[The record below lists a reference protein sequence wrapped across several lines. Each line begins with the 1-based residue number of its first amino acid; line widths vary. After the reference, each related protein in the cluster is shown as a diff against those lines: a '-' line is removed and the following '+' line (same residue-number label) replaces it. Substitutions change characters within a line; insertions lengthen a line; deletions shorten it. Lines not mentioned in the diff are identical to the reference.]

1 MKFGFLVDV
10 ASALFATMVAVAGV
24 FVAGWWFD
32 WAPETIQM
40 AGLFSLS
47 ILFRTSSMPTAV
59 LRLFNRF
66 GLDAVQDVATNAVRV
81 LLVAAAYMAEAGLW
95 TFLLITMGA
104 QILNSVV
111 LTIVGWTVLRRQGYR
126 GVMTSSCKGI
136 TQRCPGIWS
145 FIWSLNAGN
154 IARRS
159 TRELDILFVGAVLD
173 PAAASLYH
181 IAKKLG
187 EILVLAGTPIQQAV
201 YPELARLWAR
211 AEAARFRRTV
221 TQIDLGSGGLGVAFM
236 MVIAFNAELL
246 ITLTMGAQFTA
257 AAGPLVFQTL
267 GVVVFLFGT
276 ALRPALFSMGMQVRF
291 LQIVT
296 VVDGLLLCHAADRRA
311 LVRHLRRPDRPHR
324 LQPRLAHRDA
334 RGLRRGHQAGPCRS
348 GRHRIGRG
356 GAVPIGLSDGR
367 RDATRKCPRLSSGRR
382 CGRDRRSQVDRRG
395 RMGERDALVLQLA
408 KDREVDALL
417 GVHVDVVVGAQR
429 PVDDLVDQGEIAVA
443 REVGAIEAH
452 LPLRFDDGAQ
462 HARQLLD
469 LLGGRLVGDRR
480 S

>member
-1 MKFGFLVDV
+1 MTLAAPQAMVKAVLRDDLLRRMLKNTSYLLTGTAGSSFLALVALALTARSLGPELLGVLAMIQAYAGMVDRARIETWPALIKYGAEALEEERYDDFKGLIKFGFLIDV
-10 ASALFATMVAVAGV
+10 GSALFATIVAVAGV
-24 FVAGWWFD
+24 FAAGWWFD
-32 WAPETIQM
+32 WAPETVQM
-40 AGLFSLS
+40 AGLFSIS

-66 GLDAVQDVATNAVRV
+66 GLDAVQDVVTNAVRV
-81 LLVAAAYMAEAGLW
+81 LLVAIAYMAGAGLW

-136 TQRCPGIWS
+136 RQRCPGIWS

-159 TRELDILFVGAVLD
+159 TRELDILFVGGVLD

-211 AEAARFRRTV
+211 AEATRFRRTV
-221 TQIDLGSGGLGVAFM
+221 TQIDLGSGGLGVAFL
-236 MVIAFNAELL
+236 VVVAFNAELL
-246 ITLTMGAQFTA
+246 ITLTMGARFTA
-257 AAGPLVFQTL
+257 AAGPLVLQTL

-296 VVDGLLLCHAADRRA
+296 VSTICFYVTLLTAVPSFGIYGA
-311 LVRHLRRPDRPHR
+311 P
-324 LQPRLAHRDA
+324 LAHIVYNLVWLVAMRA
-334 RGLRRGHQAGPCRS
+334 AFVEGIRQGPAAQASTALPADPPPRS
-348 GRHRIGRG
+348 
-356 GAVPIGLSDGR
+356 A
-367 RDATRKCPRLSSGRR
+367 
-382 CGRDRRSQVDRRG
+382 
-395 RMGERDALVLQLA
+395 
-408 KDREVDALL
+408 
-417 GVHVDVVVGAQR
+417 
-429 PVDDLVDQGEIAVA
+429 
-443 REVGAIEAH
+443 
-452 LPLRFDDGAQ
+452 
-462 HARQLLD
+462 
-469 LLGGRLVGDRR
+469 
-480 S
+480 

>member
-1 MKFGFLVDV
+1 MILAAPQAMLKAVLRDDLLRRMLKNTSYLLTGTAGSSFLALVALALTARSLGPELLGVLAMIQAYAGMVDRARIETWPALIKYGAEALEEERYDDFKGLIKFGFLIDIG
-10 ASALFATMVAVAGV
+10 SALFATMVAVAGV
-24 FVAGWWFD
+24 FAAGWWFD
-32 WAPETIQM
+32 WAPETVQM
-40 AGLFSLS
+40 AGLFSIS

-81 LLVAAAYMAEAGLW
+81 LLVAIAYMAEAGLW

-136 TQRCPGIWS
+136 RQRCPGIWS

-159 TRELDILFVGAVLD
+159 TRELDILFVGGVLD

-211 AEAARFRRTV
+211 AEAVRFRRTV
-221 TQIDLGSGGLGVAFM
+221 TQIDLGSGGLGVAFL
-236 MVIAFNAELL
+236 VVVCFNAELL
-246 ITLTMGAQFTA
+246 ITLTMGSQFTA
-257 AAGPLVFQTL
+257 AAVPLVLQTL

-296 VVDGLLLCHAADRRA
+296 LSTICFYVTLLIAVPSFGIYGA
-311 LVRHLRRPDRPHR
+311 P
-324 LQPRLAHRDA
+324 LAHIVYNLVWLVAMRA
-334 RGLRRGHQAGPCRS
+334 AFVEGIRQGPASQESTALAGDLPPRS
-348 GRHRIGRG
+348 
-356 GAVPIGLSDGR
+356 A
-367 RDATRKCPRLSSGRR
+367 
-382 CGRDRRSQVDRRG
+382 
-395 RMGERDALVLQLA
+395 
-408 KDREVDALL
+408 
-417 GVHVDVVVGAQR
+417 
-429 PVDDLVDQGEIAVA
+429 
-443 REVGAIEAH
+443 
-452 LPLRFDDGAQ
+452 
-462 HARQLLD
+462 
-469 LLGGRLVGDRR
+469 
-480 S
+480 

>member
-1 MKFGFLVDV
+1 MILAAPQAMVKALLRDDLLRRLLRNTSYLLTGTAGASFLALVALALTARSLGPELLGVLAMIQAYAGMVDRARIETWPALIKYGAEALEEERYDDFKSLIKFGFLVDV
-10 ASALFATMVAVAGV
+10 ASAAFATMVAVAGV
-24 FVAGWWFD
+24 FAAGWWFE
-32 WAPETIQM
+32 WAPETVQM

-81 LLVAAAYMAEAGLW
+81 LLVAAAYLAEAGLW
-95 TFLLITMGA
+95 AFLLITMSA

-296 VVDGLLLCHAADRRA
+296 VSTVCFYATLLIAVPSFGIYGAPIAHIVYNLVWLIAMRAAFVEGIRQGPA
-311 LVRHLRRPDRPHR
+311 
-324 LQPRLAHRDA
+324 A
-334 RGLRRGHQAGPCRS
+334 QAGTALAEEVPSRS
-348 GRHRIGRG
+348 
-356 GAVPIGLSDGR
+356 A
-367 RDATRKCPRLSSGRR
+367 
-382 CGRDRRSQVDRRG
+382 
-395 RMGERDALVLQLA
+395 
-408 KDREVDALL
+408 
-417 GVHVDVVVGAQR
+417 
-429 PVDDLVDQGEIAVA
+429 
-443 REVGAIEAH
+443 
-452 LPLRFDDGAQ
+452 
-462 HARQLLD
+462 
-469 LLGGRLVGDRR
+469 
-480 S
+480 

>member
-1 MKFGFLVDV
+1 MILAAPQAMLKAVLRDDLLRRMLKNTSYLLTGTAGSSFLALVALALTARSLGPELLGVLAMIQAYAGMVDRARIETWPALIKYGAEALEEERYDDFKGLIKFGFLIDIG
-10 ASALFATMVAVAGV
+10 SALFATMVAVAGV
-24 FVAGWWFD
+24 FAAGWWFD
-32 WAPETIQM
+32 WAPETVQM
-40 AGLFSLS
+40 AGLFSIS

-81 LLVAAAYMAEAGLW
+81 LLVAIAYMAGAGLW

-136 TQRCPGIWS
+136 RQRCPGIWS

-159 TRELDILFVGAVLD
+159 TRELDILFVGGVLD

-211 AEAARFRRTV
+211 AEAVRFRRTV
-221 TQIDLGSGGLGVAFM
+221 TQIDLGSGGLGVAFL
-236 MVIAFNAELL
+236 VVVCFNAELL
-246 ITLTMGAQFTA
+246 ITLTMGSQFTA
-257 AAGPLVFQTL
+257 AAVPLVLQTL

-296 VVDGLLLCHAADRRA
+296 LSTICFYVTLLIAVPSFGIYGA
-311 LVRHLRRPDRPHR
+311 P
-324 LQPRLAHRDA
+324 LAHIVYNLVWLVAMRA
-334 RGLRRGHQAGPCRS
+334 AFVEGIRQGPASQESTVLAGDLPPRS
-348 GRHRIGRG
+348 
-356 GAVPIGLSDGR
+356 A
-367 RDATRKCPRLSSGRR
+367 
-382 CGRDRRSQVDRRG
+382 
-395 RMGERDALVLQLA
+395 
-408 KDREVDALL
+408 
-417 GVHVDVVVGAQR
+417 
-429 PVDDLVDQGEIAVA
+429 
-443 REVGAIEAH
+443 
-452 LPLRFDDGAQ
+452 
-462 HARQLLD
+462 
-469 LLGGRLVGDRR
+469 
-480 S
+480 